1 MKPMSLLV
9 VSLLLLTAVVPIGML
24 NVSAGMGFLKVVPSY
39 GGYTSNHYIDYGY
52 TQYLGDELFTFSIP
66 VHNYKWA
73 WSNYDAYQIRW
84 VNGTITAQRDPNG
97 NPANILDFSKGKNQG
112 SYQYII
118 HDYTEVLQGFK
129 ADVSPVGIS
138 GTYNLTVELTY
149 QYSTVDASMNVNWVN
164 GQDTDYVLLRVDVGV
179 TTTKDVAVL
188 DENDMVLSHYL
199 YAGAKFQKAGVH
211 LEPVVDSIKEVNA
224 VVTMGSP
231 GTNYITISNT
241 GSYIQSLSRYSW
253 IYFKYRVDVKE
264 GTPAGRY
271 KAILEVK
278 FQRNMAS
285 TNTMKSVDAQSI
297 PIEFIVDFTPLLRI
311 SSPESISISQGT
323 LSTNLTGI
331 TFENIGNSALKNI
344 DVWIDISKYFEEN
357 NFYFNGD
364 GGQKILVAS
373 KTSSDDIPLLGTLS
387 VNFYN
392 INVFKYLPAGE
403 HRIPI
408 GYSGY
413 YYDTGIAGGS
423 TDYKKT
429 DESLYFAIKQEDI
442 YLKVNVVDP
451 THNFKVESRSSINL
465 NTKMKDITLYFS
477 VTNLEAV
484 DVLYGTI
491 WVGTK
496 DKVTNSRLLIDPTN
510 TLSDNLEPIDVT
522 VIPAQTTM
530 DFTVNADVATGAV
543 AGAYN
548 LPVTITGVNGNT
560 YSSVRSVMTMPVR
573 VNPAPPRIVVTQ
585 VQYPT
590 KIKAGGTFPL
600 LVEVRNEGA
609 DYARNVFVTV
619 QGVSAG
625 TGVNVNGQDTTDVA
639 KADSVLNPF
648 TFAIS
653 KIYIGDLAPGEAKN
667 ASYTV
672 RADKNIMPG
681 KGYNLQVSISYTD
694 DLSRAWSYDSMASVY
709 AGGTAPTKQTD
720 LSSALNVFLG
730 GLGLIIIIFILAVA
744 FVKVT
749 RPRKPKHGE
758 SVAPNPPG
766 AVGIAP
772 PAPQTYQEAP
782 AAQTYAYPTAQASAV
797 EAGPSKNCPSCYK
810 PFPANYPAC
819 PYCGTQV

>member
-1 MKPMSLLV
+1 MSLLV
-9 VSLLLLTAVVPIGML
+9 VSLLLLTAVAPIGMM
-24 NVSAGMGFLKVVPSY
+24 NVSADKMGWLKVSANNYPM
-39 GGYTSNHYIDYGY
+39 SNRYILNGNSV
-52 TQYLGDELFTFSIP
+52 YLGSEGVTFSIE
-66 VHNYKWA
+66 VYNAKWTWA
-73 WSNYDAYQIRW
+73 TYDSYQIRW
-84 VNGTITAQRDPNG
+84 VNATISSQRDPNG
-97 NPANILDFSKGKNQG
+97 NPANIFDFSKGKNVVA
-112 SYQYII
+112 YQYSI
-118 HDYTEVLQGFK
+118 YQYSETLSGFK
-129 ADVSPVGIS
+129 GDVAPVGMT
-138 GTYNLTVELTY
+138 GTYNLTVEFTY
-149 QYSTVDASMNVNWVN
+149 QYSTVDALFNKNWIN
-164 GQDTDYVLLRVDVGV
+164 AQDTDYVQVRVDAGV
-179 TTTKDVAVL
+179 TVTKDVSVL
-188 DENDMVLSHYL
+188 DESDHVLSHYL
-199 YAGAKFQKAGVH
+199 YAGAVFQKAGVH
-211 LEPVVDSIKEVNA
+211 LEATVDNIKEVNA
-224 VVTMGSP
+224 VITMGSP
-231 GTNYITISNT
+231 GTNYLSISNT
-241 GSYIQSLSRYSW
+241 GSYIQSLNNYNW

-271 KAILEVK
+271 KATLEVK
-278 FQRNMAS
+278 YQRNMVS
-285 TNTMKSVDAQSI
+285 TNTMKSIDAQSI
-297 PIEFIVDFTPLLRI
+297 SIEFIVDFTPLLRI
-311 SSPESISISQGT
+311 SSPDSISISQGS

-331 TFENIGNSALKNI
+331 TFENFGNSALKNI

-357 NFYFNGD
+357 NFYFDGN
-364 GGQKILVAS
+364 GGQKILLPS

-392 INVFKYLPAGE
+392 INVFKYLPSGE
-403 HRIPI
+403 HRLPV

-429 DESLYFAIKQEDI
+429 NESLYYQIKEQEL

-465 NTKMKDITLYFS
+465 NTKMKDITLDFS

-484 DVLYGTI
+484 SVLYTTI

-496 DKVTNSRLLIDPTN
+496 DKVTNGRLLIDPTN
-510 TLSDNLEPIDVT
+510 ALSDNLEPIDVT
-522 VIPAQTTM
+522 MLPAQTTM

-548 LPVTITGVNGNT
+548 LPVTITGVNANT
-560 YSSVRSVMTMPVR
+560 YASVRSVMSMSVR
-573 VNPAPPRIVVTQ
+573 VNPAPPRLLVTA

-600 LVEVRNEGA
+600 LVDVRNEGA

-625 TGVNVNGQDTTDVA
+625 TGVNVNGQYAQDVA

-672 RADKNIMPG
+672 RADKNIVAG

-694 DLSRAWSYDSMASVY
+694 DLSRGWSYDSMASIY
-709 AGGTAPTKQTD
+709 AGGTAPEKATD
-720 LSSALNVFLG
+720 LSSAINVFLG
-730 GLGLIIIIFILAVA
+730 GLGLIIIAFICAVI
-744 FVKVT
+744 FVKAVM
-749 RPRKPKHGE
+749 RPRKPKKGE
-758 SVAPNPPG
+758 TVAQNPPG
-766 AVGIAP
+766 TVGITP
-772 PAPQTYQEAP
+772 QAPQTYQEAP
-782 AAQTYAYPTAQASAV
+782 GTQAYAYPTAQASAV
-797 EAGPSKNCPSCYK
+797 EAGPSKTCPSCYK
-810 PFPANYPAC
+810 PFPANYPTC